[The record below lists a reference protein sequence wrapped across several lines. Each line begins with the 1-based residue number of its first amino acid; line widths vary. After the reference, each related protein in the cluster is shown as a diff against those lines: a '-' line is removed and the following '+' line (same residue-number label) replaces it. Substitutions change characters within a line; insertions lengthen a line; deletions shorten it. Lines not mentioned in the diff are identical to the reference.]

1 MIMLIFL
8 VFLNRRIAEIQQCQ
22 EEDFKKGF
30 VVTKMPLSVNYL
42 LVLKKEILSNQMF

>member
-1 MIMLIFL
+1 MLIFL

-30 VVTKMPLSVNYL
+30 VVKQMPLSVNYL
-42 LVLKKEILSNQMF
+42 YGFEKRDFK